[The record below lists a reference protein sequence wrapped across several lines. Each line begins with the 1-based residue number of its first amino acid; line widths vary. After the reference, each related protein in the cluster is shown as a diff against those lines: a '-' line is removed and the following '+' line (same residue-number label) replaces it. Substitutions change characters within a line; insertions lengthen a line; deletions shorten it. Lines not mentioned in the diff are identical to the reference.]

1 MLRNIA
7 YSFRVP
13 KVWNYFLIN
22 EEKEVNSYLLLSK
35 TIKSKLIET
44 EQELTY
50 NKNLHSL
57 KFNVFYEHYQKTFF
71 SPKTVHLTLYSVLY
85 NIKLA
90 LGDKT
95 FSFLQVLFSLDC
107 R

>member
-1 MLRNIA
+1 MLRNIVF
-7 YSFRVP
+7 SFRVP

-22 EEKEVNSYLLLSK
+22 EEKEVNSYLLFSK

-57 KFNVFYEHYQKTFF
+57 KYCR
-71 SPKTVHLTLYSVLY
+71 
-85 NIKLA
+85 
-90 LGDKT
+90 
-95 FSFLQVLFSLDC
+95 FL
-107 R
+107 